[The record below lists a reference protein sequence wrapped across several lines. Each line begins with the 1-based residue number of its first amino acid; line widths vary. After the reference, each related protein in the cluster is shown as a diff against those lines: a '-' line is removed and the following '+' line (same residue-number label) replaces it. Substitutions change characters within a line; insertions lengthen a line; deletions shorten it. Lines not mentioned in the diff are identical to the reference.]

1 MPEGTILAL
10 EKPFGTDLD
19 SARALNRRLEQ
30 LVPERQ
36 IHRIDHFLGKSTV
49 LNLLGLRFANRIFE
63 SVWNADNIAEVEIT
77 FDERLALEGRAG
89 YYDKAGALADML
101 QSHLLL
107 VLALVAMEPPSSLE
121 PDDLRGAMAQALRA
135 TRVWDGDAAAASRR
149 ARYTAGTM
157 GTRQLVPYTEE
168 PGVDPA
174 RETETLAEVRLGI
187 ENWRWAG
194 VPFILRSGKALS
206 DDRKEIVVT
215 FKDVPHLPTGFSGA
229 HGQSRLR
236 IALTPD
242 EIGRRRGRSTAK
254 VTRSISR
261 RRRFEPRSARGTCHR
276 TARYCPACCRTTRPC
291 RSGRTSWRSAGGS
304 SHRCSPR
311 GPPTKCHWKTT
322 RPVPPVR
329 PGGVE
334 REVAPW
340 DQSRSCR
347 VRCHRGLASST
358 DSPGRA
364 AEFASRAWFFCFCVF
379 LVIIWA
385 PSILLI
391 RDIDTWQLIINT
403 LTTIITFLM
412 VALLQNSQT
421 RADLAVQHKLNAI
434 ADMLSDLAR
443 ERGLEKDARELR
455 DAVGLERME
464 STSENS
470 AHHDGA
476 ETVIPRAAWPR

>member
-1 MPEGTILAL
+1 MSDRVGTLVILGAAGDLTKRLLLPGLGQLLDAGGFDDLRLLGVGRDGLDDESWRRRVAGSFQTGAATGSASAKVADETRYLRADVTRTDDLRRVLDACHGVPALYFALPPSVTAAACAALSSVELPKGTVLAL

-19 SARALNRRLEQ
+19 SAWALDRQLEQ

-36 IHRIDHFLGKSTV
+36 IHRIDHFLGKSSV

-135 TRVWDGDAAAASRR
+135 TRVWNGDAAAASRR

-157 GTRQLVPYTEE
+157 GTRSLVSYTDE

-174 RETETLAEVRLGI
+174 RKTETLAEVRLGI

-229 HGQSRLR
+229 RGQSRLR

-242 EIGRRRGRSTAK
+242 EIEVDVVINGEGDPFDLEKATLRAVFGAGDLPPYGEVLSGLLSDDPTLSVRADVVEECWRI
-254 VTRSISR
+254 VT
-261 RRRFEPRSARGTCHR
+261 PVLAAWSADQVPLEN
-276 TARYCPACCRTTRPC
+276 YPA
-291 RSGRTSWRSAGGS
+291 GSAGPAGWS
-304 SHRCSPR
+304 
-311 GPPTKCHWKTT
+311 
-322 RPVPPVR
+322 
-329 PGGVE
+329 
-334 REVAPW
+334 
-340 DQSRSCR
+340 
-347 VRCHRGLASST
+347 
-358 DSPGRA
+358 
-364 AEFASRAWFFCFCVF
+364 
-379 LVIIWA
+379 
-385 PSILLI
+385 
-391 RDIDTWQLIINT
+391 
-403 LTTIITFLM
+403 
-412 VALLQNSQT
+412 
-421 RADLAVQHKLNAI
+421 
-434 ADMLSDLAR
+434 
-443 ERGLEKDARELR
+443 
-455 DAVGLERME
+455 
-464 STSENS
+464 
-470 AHHDGA
+470 
-476 ETVIPRAAWPR
+476 